1 MIDGASLTFAPL
13 LPWPLLAVLA
23 AVVVLVCALGLWRR
37 ARGILWRGAMLL
49 LGILAL
55 ANPVIVREQR
65 EPLGDIVS
73 VLVDRT
79 PSQTINER
87 PQQLDTALEE
97 LRADLGS
104 LEDVQV
110 VETSV
115 TGGKGG
121 TRLFEGLATSLAEI
135 DRSRLAGVV
144 VLSDGQVHDVPASL
158 DRLGFDA
165 PLHLLLTGEPDEQD
179 RRLVVEQVPSYGMVD
194 EPQELTLRVEELP
207 EAGGEP
213 VTVTLRQDGE
223 VRERLTVTPGSVHRL
238 PFELTRAGQ
247 TVLEVEA
254 AAAPDEV
261 TALNNRQV
269 FFVNGVRD
277 RLRVLLVSGQPYPG
291 LRVWRNLL

>member
-23 AVVVLVCALGLWRR
+23 AAVVLVCALGLWRR

-55 ANPVIVREQR
+55 ANPVMVREQR
-65 EPLGDIVS
+65 QPLGDIVS

-87 PQQLDTALEE
+87 PQQLEGALEE

-104 LEDVQV
+104 LDDVQV
-110 VETSV
+110 VETAV
-115 TGGKGG
+115 AGGKGG
-121 TRLFEGLATSLAEI
+121 TRLFEALATSLAEI
-135 DRSRLAGVV
+135 DRSRLAAVV
-144 VLSDGQVHDVPASL
+144 ILSDGQVHDVPANP

-165 PLHLLLTGEPDEQD
+165 PLHLLLTGQPDERD

-207 EAGGEP
+207 QAGSEP
-213 VTVTLRQDGE
+213 VSVTL
-223 VRERLTVTPGSVHRL
+223 
-238 PFELTRAGQ
+238 
-247 TVLEVEA
+247 
-254 AAAPDEV
+254 
-261 TALNNRQV
+261 
-269 FFVNGVRD
+269 
-277 RLRVLLVSGQPYPG
+277 
-291 LRVWRNLL
+291 